1 MKEIFKKTGIKRAD
15 IILTVVFL
23 IIALLFFAC
32 YNLFFHKTGTMVKV
46 MADGKIIKILPLNK
60 DITITINGYNNGTN
74 VLQIKDGYASVTG
87 ADCPDKL
94 CQKQKKIRHN
104 GESIV
109 CLPNKIIISVISD
122 EKPEIDNVAG

>member
-1 MKEIFKKTGIKRAD
+1 MKEVSKKNRIKRAD

-23 IIALLFFAC
+23 IIALLFFVC

-46 MADGKIIKILPLNK
+46 MADGKTIETLPLNK

-74 VLQIKDGYASVTG
+74 VLQIKDGFASVTW

-94 CQKQKKIRHN
+94 CQKQKKISHN